1 MKGAAA
7 ITSQKINVI
16 PVTLFLFFTFILEL
30 DLLLCSLPRF
40 YKSPFSQGQTV
51 AKPNSLVVDLVSA
64 HQAGM
69 VYVMLSRCCSLEQLN
84 ILDKM
89 DPNKILVNKDVTF
102 PSFMPYPS

>member
-1 MKGAAA
+1 MF
-7 ITSQKINVI
+7 IT
-16 PVTLFLFFTFILEL
+16 P
-30 DLLLCSLPRF
+30 F
-40 YKSPFSQGQTV
+40 YKSPFSQGQVV
-51 AKPNSLVVDLVSA
+51 AKPNSLVVDVVIA

-102 PSFMPYPS
+102 PSFIAISFMSCFNLKSSHALKLHLFKTEIEHQLAVV